1 MSNQE
6 DVVEFRGRQPMA
18 VDHAFAILEEVARQ
32 GPGVGARQIVEGVD
46 MPRSTVYRILKHL
59 VQEEYLVRS
68 PDLSGFALGAR
79 LEMLSSRHQHA
90 LRVHDTDRGER

>member
-1 MSNQE
+1 
-6 DVVEFRGRQPMA
+6 MA

-32 GPGVGARQIVEGVD
+32 GPGVTARQIVEQVD

-79 LEMLSSRHQHA
+79 LEMLSARPHRAAASHGAER
-90 LRVHDTDRGER
+90 DDR

>member
-1 MSNQE
+1 MPSP
-6 DVVEFRGRQPMA
+6 DDAIEFRGRQPMA

-32 GPGVGARQIVEGVD
+32 GPGVGARQIVEAVD

-79 LEMLSSRHQHA
+79 LEMLSVPARQGVRTGA
-90 LRVHDTDRGER
+90 GEKSES

>member
-1 MSNQE
+1 
-6 DVVEFRGRQPMA
+6 MA

-79 LEMLSSRHQHA
+79 LDVLSSRTHQA
-90 LRVHDTDRGER
+90 ARTLDTNGHDR